1 MTVGV
6 RSVNLW
12 VLLNADLRGPQRG
25 GAVENFRDR
34 YLEDL

>member
-25 GAVENFRDR
+25 GGRR
-34 YLEDL
+34 KLSRPLP

>member
-1 MTVGV
+1 MTRGV

-25 GAVENFRDR
+25 GGRQR
-34 YLEDL
+34 LSSPLP